1 LTYLLVAL
9 GSAVGAPVRYLMA
22 HFLDGRLPWGTIAV
36 NVSGSFLLGL
46 FGALTLSTSGE
57 ALLGTGFCG
66 GFTTY
71 SAFAV
76 GTHDRGPRLG
86 SVNVVVT
93 VVPALLMCALGFW
106 VGAHA

>member
-1 LTYLLVAL
+1 MTYLLVAL
-9 GSAVGAPVRYLMA
+9 GAAVGAPVRYLTA

-36 NVSGSFLLGL
+36 NVSGSFLLGM
-46 FGALTLSTSGE
+46 FGALTLSASSE
-57 ALLGTGFCG
+57 ALFGTGFCG

-86 SVNVVVT
+86 SVNVLLT
-93 VVPALLMCALGFW
+93 VAPALVMCALGFW